1 MGLHSVDPSALGP
14 IFARLG
20 HAYLVGLAA
29 VGARHAR
36 FLRVQPS
43 PEL

>member
-1 MGLHSVDPSALGP
+1 MGVRSVDPSALAP
-14 IFARLG
+14 TFARLG

-36 FLRVQPS
+36 YLRVQPS